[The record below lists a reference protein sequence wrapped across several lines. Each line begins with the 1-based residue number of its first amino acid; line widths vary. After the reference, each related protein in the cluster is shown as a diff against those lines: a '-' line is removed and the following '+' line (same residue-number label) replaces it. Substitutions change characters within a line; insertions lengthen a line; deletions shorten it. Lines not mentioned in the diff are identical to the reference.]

1 VFARGGFDAIIANP
15 PWEIFKPQA
24 KEFFAKYSDLVTKN
38 KMDIKTFEKEQK
50 KLLQNPEIAVAWNEY
65 QSQFPHVS
73 AYFRS
78 SQDYINQISIVNG
91 KKAGTDINL
100 YKLFLE
106 RCHHLLRDGGECGI
120 VIPSGIYTDL
130 GTKQLRE
137 MLFSQTEVTGLF
149 CFENRKEIFE
159 GVHRSFKFVILTF
172 EKGGKTTSFPTRFMR
187 HDVAELAEFPSPD
200 DICLDVPLIRKLSP
214 DSLSIMEFKQ
224 AIDVVIAKKMLQ
236 FPLLGEK
243 IEGKWNLK
251 LTREFDMT
259 NDSHLFKTEP
269 GPGRLPLYEGKM
281 IHQFTHQFAAPR
293 YWIDEA
299 EGRKAMLGKNG
310 VDQGQ
315 KLDYQGYRLGFRD
328 VAASTNERTMISSI
342 TYKVFHGNKLPNT
355 KIYDDTGNKLI
366 ENSEQLFL
374 CAALNSFIVDWMMR
388 QKVSSTLNFFYVY
401 STPVPRLQ
409 EGDQWFSEIVER
421 AAKLIC
427 TTPEF
432 DELAQEVGIGSHHNG
447 VTEETERAKLR
458 AELDG
463 IIAHLYELTETEFTH
478 ILSTFPLVPEAT
490 KQAALQAYRDVERGV
505 IKSEKAKVKRQK

>member
-1 VFARGGFDAIIANP
+1 
-15 PWEIFKPQA
+15 
-24 KEFFAKYSDLVTKN
+24 
-38 KMDIKTFEKEQK
+38 
-50 KLLQNPEIAVAWNEY
+50 
-65 QSQFPHVS
+65 
-73 AYFRS
+73 
-78 SQDYINQISIVNG
+78 
-91 KKAGTDINL
+91 
-100 YKLFLE
+100 
-106 RCHHLLRDGGECGI
+106 
-120 VIPSGIYTDL
+120 
-130 GTKQLRE
+130 
-137 MLFSQTEVTGLF
+137 
-149 CFENRKEIFE
+149 
-159 GVHRSFKFVILTF
+159 
-172 EKGGKTTSFPTRFMR
+172 
-187 HDVAELAEFPSPD
+187 
-200 DICLDVPLIRKLSP
+200 
-214 DSLSIMEFKQ
+214 
-224 AIDVVIAKKMLQ
+224 MLQ

-251 LTREFDMT
+251 LTAEFHMT

-315 KLDYQGYRLGFRD
+315 KLDYQSYRLGFRS
-328 VAASTNERTMISSI
+328 VASSTNERALISSVLPQS
-342 TYKVFHGNKLPNT
+342 VFCGNSLLVSLNSSFS
-355 KIYDDTGNKLI
+355 D
-366 ENSEQLFL
+366 NSELLFS
-374 CAALNSFIVDWMMR
+374 NSIFDSFVLDFMLR
-388 QKVSSTLNFFYVY
+388 QKVSQNLNMFYIY
-401 STPVPRLQ
+401 QLPVPRLQ
-409 EGDQWFSEIVER
+409 EGDKWFAEIVER